1 MVVAALAAGAAAGLG
16 MGYVLQRGQLCF
28 HSMFA
33 SALGGRT
40 LLLRGWLL
48 GVAVASVG
56 LSLLYLTP
64 WSQGLNTGLSFRPV
78 ADIAGGLT
86 VGAGMAVASSCV
98 SGLFYKLGSGML
110 ARAGRVDR
118 R

>member
-1 MVVAALAAGAAAGLG
+1 
-16 MGYVLQRGQLCF
+16 
-28 HSMFA
+28 MFA

-56 LSLLYLTP
+56 LSLLYLTS
-64 WSQGLNTGLSFRPV
+64 WSRGLNTGLSFRPV
-78 ADIAGGLT
+78 ADVAGGLI
-86 VGAGMAVASSCV
+86 VGVGMAVASSCV
-98 SGLFYKLGSGML
+98 SGLFYKAGVGH
-110 ARAGRVDR
+110 ARRAGRAGRVDR